1 MALMSNFRVTSASQ
15 ALALVL
21 LQVGSDITANRSY
34 PKTVSGVWSIKS
46 ESLPQT
52 QKDNPPWPSAAVN
65 PQKITKGWI
74 REDQTRVWDHVSLSS
89 SKLEILILLASLSA
103 LSCQP
108 WCESFSLRSSVYS
121 PHLGVW
127 PDWLARERPL
137 ELCSLLVLFFVTFC
151 HFVNFVNLR
160 KNHFCAGLQVAPGL
174 VCNLLKATIFV
185 HLTTF
190 CELSAKD
197 LKIGLQSCQD
207 LVSLPQDFVTL
218 WLCDFVTWALG
229 AILKKEAERLQF
241 YSFALHIAHC
251 RESNESA
258 SGQIPWMRRP
268 RRMFCTWVTGFGH
281 GRNESDER
289 KYLRIHTNQVIRVIW
304 VRAEWWSKD
313 RDISWY
319 FTWYSDST
327 SQSKTLALGT
337 RCACH
342 QRHCLLSR
350 SSRSSSQTVRKF
362 PRVHKQDGDVEEH
375 AKDIYKIQRCGSL
388 HISPDFVS

>member
-1 MALMSNFRVTSASQ
+1 MALMLNFRVTSASQ

-151 HFVNFVNLR
+151 HFANFVNLR

-185 HLTTF
+185 HL
-190 CELSAKD
+190 
-197 LKIGLQSCQD
+197 
-207 LVSLPQDFVTL
+207 
-218 WLCDFVTWALG
+218 
-229 AILKKEAERLQF
+229 
-241 YSFALHIAHC
+241 
-251 RESNESA
+251 
-258 SGQIPWMRRP
+258 
-268 RRMFCTWVTGFGH
+268 
-281 GRNESDER
+281 
-289 KYLRIHTNQVIRVIW
+289 
-304 VRAEWWSKD
+304 
-313 RDISWY
+313 
-319 FTWYSDST
+319 
-327 SQSKTLALGT
+327 
-337 RCACH
+337 
-342 QRHCLLSR
+342 
-350 SSRSSSQTVRKF
+350 
-362 PRVHKQDGDVEEH
+362 
-375 AKDIYKIQRCGSL
+375 
-388 HISPDFVS
+388 